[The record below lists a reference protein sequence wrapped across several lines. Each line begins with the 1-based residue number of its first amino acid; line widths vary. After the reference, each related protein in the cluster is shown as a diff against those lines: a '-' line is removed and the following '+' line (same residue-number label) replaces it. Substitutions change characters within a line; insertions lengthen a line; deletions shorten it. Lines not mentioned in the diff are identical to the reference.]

1 MPGLPPL
8 HDRRRTDDTGDIVLG
23 WLTKVVVGLG
33 LLGLIAFDAIA
44 IGTARLSVQD
54 QAGVSARAASES
66 YLHNHDAQAAYQA
79 AAEAA
84 AEADPTNEIPPS
96 SFTAE
101 PDGTVTLRVR
111 RTAGTL
117 VVQHIGW
124 IDQWA
129 DVSAV
134 ATGKDVS

>member
-23 WLTKVVVGLG
+23 WLTKLVVGLG

-44 IGTARLSVQD
+44 IGSARLSVQD
-54 QAGVSARAASES
+54 QAGASARAASES
-66 YLHNHDAQAAYQA
+66 YLQNHDAQAAYQA
-79 AAEAA
+79 AAVA
-84 AEADPTNEIPPS
+84 AEADPANEVPPS

-101 PDGTVTLRVR
+101 HDGTVTLRVR

>member
-1 MPGLPPL
+1 MAGLPPL
-8 HDRRRTDDTGDIVLG
+8 HDRCRTDDTGDIVLG
-23 WLTKVVVGLG
+23 WLTKLVVGLG
-33 LLGLIAFDAIA
+33 LLGLVAFDAIA

-54 QAGVSARAASES
+54 QAGASARAASES
-66 YLHNHDAQAAYQA
+66 YLNTRDVQAAYA
-79 AAEAA
+79 AAAAVA
-84 AEADPTNEIPPS
+84 AEADPTNEVPPS
-96 SFTAE
+96 GFTAE

>member
-1 MPGLPPL
+1 M
-8 HDRRRTDDTGDIVLG
+8 LG
-23 WLTKVVVGLG
+23 WLTKLVVGLG
-33 LLGLIAFDAIA
+33 LLGLVAFDAIA

-54 QAGVSARAASES
+54 QAGASARAASES
-66 YLHNHDAQAAYQA
+66 YLHTHDVQAAYQA
-79 AAEAA
+79 AAAVA
-84 AEADPTNEIPPS
+84 AEADPSNEIPPS

-101 PDGTVTLRVR
+101 QDGTVTLRVR
-111 RTAGTL
+111 RTATTL
-117 VVQHIGW
+117 VVQRIGW